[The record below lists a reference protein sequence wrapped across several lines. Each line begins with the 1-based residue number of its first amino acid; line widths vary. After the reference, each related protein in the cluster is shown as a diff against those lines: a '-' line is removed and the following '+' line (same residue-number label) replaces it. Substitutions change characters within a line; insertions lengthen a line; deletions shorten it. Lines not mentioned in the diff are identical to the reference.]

1 MTDFIRARSD
11 EQKAQRLNQIKSAAE
26 RQFAERPYHQ
36 ITLTTIAEELG
47 WSRANL
53 YKYAATK
60 EEIFL
65 AIMADKRD
73 AYTNALLAAL
83 PEGCDFAPEVSAE
96 VWSGIVNAHYDYFR
110 YSDLL
115 FTVIE
120 TNVSVEKLVEFKR
133 GYYDKLPSVCRQ
145 LSSALGVPEERVE
158 ELVNTVYYHGVGLA
172 GSCLN
177 NPLVQQAVAQLSI
190 TPARVDFR
198 AAMRDFILMCLEWYR
213 E

>member
-1 MTDFIRARSD
+1 MADFIRARSD
-11 EQKAQRLNQIKSAAE
+11 EQKAQRLDEIKAAAE
-26 RQFAERPYHQ
+26 RQFAAHPYHQ

-73 AYTNALLAAL
+73 AYTDALLVAL
-83 PEGCDFAPEVSAE
+83 PEGCGFSPEVAAE
-96 VWSGIVNAHYDYFR
+96 VWAGIANAHREYFR

-120 TNVSVEKLVEFKR
+120 TNVSVERLTEFKR
-133 GYYDKLPSVCRQ
+133 GYYGKLPEVCRQ
-145 LSSALGVPEERVE
+145 LSAVLGVPEEHVE
-158 ELVNTVYYHGVGLA
+158 KLVNTVYYHGVGLA

-177 NPLVQQAVAQLSI
+177 NPLVQQAVASLGI
-190 TPARVDFR
+190 ELKRVDFKE
-198 AAMRDFILMCLEWYR
+198 AMRDFILMCLKWYR
-213 E
+213 R